1 MSEQHLSEQ
10 LITCGSEMQRDRE
23 GLAKTN
29 YTDLID
35 KWEQGPGPGHTEA
48 AMLAEKHTHIKSHS
62 HIFFTYCSPW
72 QFERATK
79 ERGMSLTFP

>member
-1 MSEQHLSEQ
+1 MKMSEQHLSEQ
-10 LITCGSEMQRDRE
+10 LITCGSKMQRDRE

-62 HIFFTYCSPW
+62 HIFL
-72 QFERATK
+72 
-79 ERGMSLTFP
+79 LTAVHGRLREPQRSEGCL